1 MSERRSEKSSEKIL
15 AWLIIIAVV
24 ISLTGTFFSL
34 NMLNEL
40 ERYKQYFAGYA
51 TTGQVNL
58 TITQNLTINVVQDVI
73 NFSSGYVNTGDTG
86 AYLNT
91 SATGYWASNPRPAWT
106 NTTDYDPRPMQVK
119 NEGNVNSSLNISSG
133 EDAATFLGGTS
144 PLYQFNGSQME
155 ANSCMPNML
164 VSVNTSLTGSSQIL
178 CSNFGT
184 AETRDDIYVH
194 CFLWVPS
201 DAIGVKEDIWTF
213 TAVANLTG

>member
-1 MSERRSEKSSEKIL
+1 MKKERKVD
-15 AWLIIIAVV
+15 IIAVLLIIMAV
-24 ISLTGTFFSL
+24 VSLLVMFTAINSFDSIKKSL
-34 NMLNEL
+34 IP
-40 ERYKQYFAGYA
+40 RQITAHA

-73 NFSSGYVNTGDTG
+73 NFSTGYVNTGQPG

-133 EDAATFLGGTS
+133 EDAATVLGGTS